1 MAKKGISKTTLKT
14 TRRSEKPLTKP
25 GPKPKKKPKNVVA
38 EIVTENSLPAVVEDS
53 LEASDQDLEKLIKVA
68 GVPTQLPA
76 LVPSKGLTS
85 TDPLVMYLN
94 EIRKYPVLT
103 REEELQLAQKFVET
117 KDPEIGQTLVKSNLR
132 FVVKIAAEY
141 SRFGARMIDLVQ
153 EGNVGLMHAVREFN
167 PYKGNRLIT
176 YAVWWIRGY
185 IQEYLMRQY
194 SLVRIGT
201 TQNQR
206 KLFYQLQKQKDAL
219 DAMGE
224 GPNLALLSQRLGIP
238 EDEITSM
245 AQRLSGRDISL
256 DRPVDDDSSKTF
268 QDFQKDNKD
277 DVPVDVRLA
286 NEEQL
291 SILRDKIEEIRP
303 ELSEREKIILDER
316 ILNDEPLT
324 LQEIGKKHG
333 ITREAV
339 RQMEARLMKKIKS
352 RMLGEEN

>member
-1 MAKKGISKTTLKT
+1 MKKKAVSKKTTKTTGQAKKNPPKLTPIQKTT
-14 TRRSEKPLTKP
+14 
-25 GPKPKKKPKNVVA
+25 PKSVVA
-38 EIVTENSLPAVVEDS
+38 EIVDHEILPINPEES
-53 LEASDQDLEKLIKVA
+53 FESNDLDVEKLL
-68 GVPTQLPA
+68 PTPSKLP
-76 LVPSKGLTS
+76 VPSPTKNLTS

-94 EIRKYPVLT
+94 EIRKYPILT
-103 REEELQLAQKFVET
+103 REEELQLAQKFVST
-117 KDPEIGQTLVKSNLR
+117 KNPDIGQTLVKSNLR

-141 SRFGARMIDLVQ
+141 SRFGARMIDLIQ

-167 PYKGNRLIT
+167 PYKGTRLIT

-206 KLFYQLQKQKDAL
+206 KLFYQLQKQKEAL

-245 AQRLSGRDISL
+245 AQRLSGRDVSL
-256 DRPVDDDSSKTF
+256 DRSVDDDSSGTF
-268 QDFQKDNKD
+268 QDLQKDNKD
-277 DVPVDVRLA
+277 EIPVDVRLA

-291 SILRDKIEEIRP
+291 AILKDKIEEIRP
-303 ELSEREKIILDER
+303 ELSERELIILDER
-316 ILNDEPLT
+316 ILMMSRSLYKRLAKNMAL
-324 LQEIGKKHG
+324 LAKLF
-333 ITREAV
+333 V
-339 RQMEARLMKKIKS
+339 RWKRD
-352 RMLGEEN
+352 

>member
-14 TRRSEKPLTKP
+14 TRRTEKPLTKP
-25 GPKPKKKPKNVVA
+25 GTKSKKKPKNVVA

-224 GPNLALLSQRLGIP
+224 GPNLSLLSQRLGIP

-268 QDFQKDNKD
+268 QDFQKDNKE

-291 SILRDKIEEIRP
+291 SILRDKIDEIRP

-324 LQEIGKKHG
+324 LQEIGEKHG